1 MEEQQPLVLIPWD
14 CESLDH
20 VGLLVDHRVDCG
32 WDADKVAGSWRDA
45 QRAGIKC
52 IYWIVE
58 ASNKTEAGVF
68 RYDLNSQTVRRSF
81 LSFSHFL
88 MRYFVELLTR
98 TKAALLRDTC
108 TKLLQTRRNASNELF
123 HPVGHISLDTQF
135 PDADSIGMDIPPNG
149 VIWIK
154 SLYILK
160 SLRSNGLGTVAMDI
174 LEQMA
179 TCKPLYARTLMLDTV
194 HKDDQLRP
202 DFASAVWGSVPK
214 MSNEEWYARRG
225 YRVVKTV
232 QNFYTNVD
240 KSGKSWDTRAVFMQK
255 DLE

>member
-1 MEEQQPLVLIPWD
+1 MEEQQHLVLIPWD

-20 VGLLVDHRVDCG
+20 VRLLVDHRVDCG

-52 IYWIVE
+52 IYWI
-58 ASNKTEAGVF
+58 
-68 RYDLNSQTVRRSF
+68 
-81 LSFSHFL
+81 
-88 MRYFVELLTR
+88 
-98 TKAALLRDTC
+98 AALLRDTC

-202 DFASAVWGSVPK
+202 DFASA
-214 MSNEEWYARRG
+214 MSNEEWYARRRG